1 MGRASE
7 ELLAQIHGEVGAAI
21 KELIQS
27 PDPRER
33 LKGIEMGMKFL
44 KDNSITATVQAN
56 TSLHDIRQAMP
67 TADDLERLM
76 TMTPD

>member
-7 ELLAQIHGEVGAAI
+7 ELLASIHGEVGAAI

-27 PDPRER
+27 DDPRER

-44 KDNSITATVQAN
+44 KDNSITATVETN
-56 TSLHDIRQAMP
+56 TSIQEIQRSMP
-67 TADDLERLM
+67 TADELEKLM